1 MARLQAESDTNHA
14 DMSSSRMTASQ
25 AALPAPNDAS
35 LHEAALAYLARYA
48 ASRAGVIRVLDR
60 KIARWARLTPDIPA
74 ETLAE
79 CRAAARRVA
88 ARLEQ
93 AGLINDS
100 DFAAIRA
107 RSLTRAGR
115 SRRAVAAHLGARGV
129 GGEALSEA
137 LPDSPEN
144 ELAACLILARK
155 RRIGPFR
162 PPERDED
169 RRRELGVL
177 ARAGFA
183 QSVAQ
188 TALDM
193 SSEEAEERV
202 IRLRQG

>member
-1 MARLQAESDTNHA
+1 MTETQAIPPTP
-14 DMSSSRMTASQ
+14 T
-25 AALPAPNDAS
+25 DAS

-48 ASRAGVIRVLDR
+48 ASRTGVIRVLDR
-60 KIARWARLTPDIPA
+60 KVARWARLAPDASA
-74 ETLAE
+74 ETIAA
-79 CRAAARRVA
+79 CRAAVRRVA
-88 ARLEQ
+88 ERLEQ

-169 RRRELGVL
+169 RMRELGVL

>member
-1 MARLQAESDTNHA
+1 MTETQAIPPTP
-14 DMSSSRMTASQ
+14 T
-25 AALPAPNDAS
+25 DAS

-48 ASRAGVIRVLDR
+48 ASRTGVIRVLDR
-60 KIARWARLTPDIPA
+60 KVARWARLAPDASA
-74 ETLAE
+74 ETIAA
-79 CRAAARRVA
+79 CRAAV
-88 ARLEQ
+88 RLEQ

-162 PPERDED
+162 PMDRDED
-169 RRRELGVL
+169 RMRELGVL
-177 ARAGFA
+177 ARAGFEHA
-183 QSVAQ
+183 VAL